1 MLESAELS
9 KQSRPIKPGVREE
22 HRHLLSCQLHK
33 QSISKMSF
41 NGKYQLQSQENVET
55 FMQAIG
61 VPNDIIQ
68 KGKDLKTTCEIEQN
82 DKSFKITMS
91 TGSKVIKHEFTIG
104 KETELEIPTG
114 EKVKTTVNMEG
125 DNKLVANLKSVKSVT
140 EISGDTL
147 TSTMTVG
154 DITCKRVSK
163 RI

>member
-114 EKVKTTVNMEG
+114 EKVKVGKPIQNSLQKRTKLNN
-125 DNKLVANLKSVKSVT
+125 NKQKSWDTKVILV
-140 EISGDTL
+140 
-147 TSTMTVG
+147 
-154 DITCKRVSK
+154 
-163 RI
+163 